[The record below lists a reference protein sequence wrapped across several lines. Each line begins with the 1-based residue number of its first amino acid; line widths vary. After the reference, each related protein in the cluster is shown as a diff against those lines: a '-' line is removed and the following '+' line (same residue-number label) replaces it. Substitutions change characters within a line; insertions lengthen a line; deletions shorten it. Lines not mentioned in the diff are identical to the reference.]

1 MIEINPDAV
10 FIADAHDNASKTAF
24 LKLLRAFKDGATL
37 LPSQL
42 FLLGDMFD
50 FLSFT
55 TYAKRF
61 YSEYIALLNELS
73 TKCEIYYF
81 EGNHDFNLASV
92 LPNIKVFA
100 ISVQPALFSFKGKKV
115 AIAHGDIFLSRREM
129 CALKLIRSKM
139 LLKILNLMDIALNY
153 KITKKILAYEDNKKL
168 DYKIPGFSDKTA
180 LRLRNYNA
188 DIVIEGHYHQG
199 LSLQIENI
207 FYINLPSFACE
218 QRFFMLECADFKS
231 KS

>member
-115 AIAHGDIFLSRREM
+115 AIAHGDMFLSRREM

-139 LLKILNLMDIALNY
+139 LLKIIYFTN
-153 KITKKILAYEDNKKL
+153 
-168 DYKIPGFSDKTA
+168 
-180 LRLRNYNA
+180 
-188 DIVIEGHYHQG
+188 H
-199 LSLQIENI
+199 
-207 FYINLPSFACE
+207 
-218 QRFFMLECADFKS
+218 
-231 KS
+231 